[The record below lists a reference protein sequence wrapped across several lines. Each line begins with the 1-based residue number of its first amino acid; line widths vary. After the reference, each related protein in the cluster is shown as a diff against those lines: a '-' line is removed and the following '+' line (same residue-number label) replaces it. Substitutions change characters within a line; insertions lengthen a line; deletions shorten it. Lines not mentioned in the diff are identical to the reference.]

1 MKRQFQIVHTE
12 SSLGWGGQELRVFV
26 ELRWMAEH
34 GHRVWLVAP
43 ENSRIYQEC
52 RQAGIPVYAFGFRRV
67 DWTLGLLQLISFFRS
82 EHIQIVNTHSSRDGW
97 LGGVA
102 ARLANV
108 PFIVRSR
115 HIEVEYRNPFLARV
129 AFEYLPHHV
138 LTTSQ
143 KIVDRLVREQGINPS
158 RIECLPTG
166 VDMTRFST
174 RAPGRI
180 QRELG
185 LPEKTPLIGMIS
197 VLRSWKGHSDFIDAA
212 KLVLEQSSAA
222 GTHFIIAGEGPGR
235 GDIEKKIASVGLT
248 DRIRLLGFRADV
260 PEVLASLT
268 ALVLPSTAHEGVPQ
282 IILQAQAM
290 GRPVIGTKVGGIPEV
305 IREGDT
311 GWLVPPKNPAALA
324 VAIARVLQNPEAA
337 QAVGQRALERIRTHH
352 SLDAMGEY
360 LEGLYATHLPKT

>member
-52 RQAGIPVYAFGFRRV
+52 RQVGIPVVAFGFRRV
-67 DWTLGLLQLISFFRS
+67 DWTFGLVRLISFFRR
-82 EHIQIVNTHSSRDGW
+82 ERIQIVNTHSSRDGW

-102 ARLANV
+102 ARLAKV

-115 HIEVEYRNPFLARV
+115 HIEVEYHSPFLARM
-129 AFEYLPHHV
+129 AFEYLPDYV

-143 KIVDRLVREQGINPS
+143 KIVDRLVREQGINRA

-166 VDMTRFST
+166 VDMARFST
-174 RAPGRI
+174 RAAGRI

-185 LPEKTPLIGMIS
+185 LPEKTSLIGMIS
-197 VLRSWKGHSDFIDAA
+197 VLRSWKGHSDFIAAA
-212 KLVLEQSSAA
+212 KLVLDQSSAA

-235 GDIEKKIASVGLT
+235 GDIEKKIAAVGLT
-248 DRIRLLGFRADV
+248 DRIHLLGFRADV

-290 GRPVIGTKVGGIPEV
+290 GRPVIGTQVGGIPEV

-352 SLDAMGEY
+352 SLDVMGEY